1 MTMRW
6 FPDAM
11 PVPAVSVDTFPW
23 WHAAA
28 EHQLVIQR
36 CASCGTVRHPPR
48 PMCPRC
54 RSFECRWD
62 ELSGRGTIYTFTIV
76 HQAFVPDLAEQL
88 PYVVAVVDLEGGEGA
103 RLVTNVVDIDPT
115 AVRIGMAVEVVW
127 EDMGPELSLP
137 RVQPL

>member
-1 MTMRW
+1 
-6 FPDAM
+6 
-11 PVPAVSVDTFPW
+11 
-23 WHAAA
+23 
-28 EHQLVIQR
+28 
-36 CASCGTVRHPPR
+36 
-48 PMCPRC
+48 MCPRC
-54 RSFECRWD
+54 RSFECQWD